1 MAREIGVGVLGYSI
15 GRVHAHAWRNVSEVY
30 YPMELVPRMVALY
43 GRTKSVVDHEAE
55 KYGYE
60 KTYEDWERLVRDEDV
75 QIVDNCLPVSLH
87 PEPMIMAAKLGK
99 SLFSEK
105 PLARRATD
113 AKRML
118 DAAEKAKVKHM
129 VGYNYR
135 FMPAVTLARQMIK
148 DGKIG
153 KVIFYKGS
161 YLTTN
166 SGYDSPETT
175 MRWQFDSKLSGY
187 GALSDLGTHALDLA
201 RYLVG
206 EVSSVAGAQATYI
219 GERPSPSSSDG
230 PGKRGKGKERKVKVD
245 VDDLTVASMK
255 FRDGALGVLDT
266 SWLMPGRMD
275 YLTFEIY
282 GSKGTLRFSLER
294 INELDIF
301 LTDATPGTS
310 GLRTLN
316 VMTKDDPYM
325 KQYWPNQGGGF
336 GWDHSFVNEFHH
348 YLKCLSDDAPIGPQ
362 GATFLDGYRNCQIM
376 DAIAESARTEKWV
389 QVPAT

>member
-1 MAREIGVGVLGYSI
+1 MSKDIGVGVLGYSI

-30 YPMELVPRMVALY
+30 YPLKLVPKLVAVS
-43 GRTKSVVDHEAE
+43 GRTKEVVDFETK
-55 KYGYE
+55 KYGY
-60 KTYEDWERLVRDEDV
+60 TRSYSDWEKVVNDPEV

-99 SLFSEK
+99 SLFCEK
-105 PLARRATD
+105 PLARRASD

-118 DAAEKAKVKHM
+118 DAAEKAKVQHM

-135 FMPAVTLARQMIK
+135 FMPAITLARNMIA
-148 DGKIG
+148 GG
-153 KVIFYKGS
+153 ALGEVILFKGS

-175 MRWQFDSKLSGY
+175 MRWQFDSEMSGY

-206 EVSSVAGAQATYI
+206 EVAAVAGAQATYI
-219 GERPSPSSSDG
+219 PERPVVGDP
-230 PGKRGKGKERKVKVD
+230 KKKGKVN

-255 FRDGALGVLDT
+255 FANGALGTLDT
-266 SWLMPGRMD
+266 SWLNPGRMD
-275 YLTFEIY
+275 YLTFEVY
-282 GSKGTLRFSLER
+282 GRKGAVRFSLER
-294 INELDIF
+294 INELEVF
-301 LTDATPGTS
+301 LTEKDPGSS
-310 GLRTLN
+310 GFRTLN
-316 VMTKDDPYM
+316 VLAKEHPYM

-348 YLKCLSDDAPIGPQ
+348 YLTSLAEHKPVGPQ
-362 GATFLDGYRNCQIM
+362 GATFLDGYRNCLIM
-376 DAIAESARTEKWV
+376 DAIAESAVKEKWV
-389 QVPAT
+389 GVPQ